1 MPLSREP
8 LAVLLDRAYNN
19 YTSLF
24 KPLDK
29 TTRYNLLRVF
39 AAADAG
45 MEHQILG
52 DIGFLS
58 DQIFPDTATGEFLR
72 LHWSDRVPP
81 LYAIAAIGSIEISGA
96 PNAPVPAGLVYSS
109 AAGYHYFTDKAYRIG
124 NGGTVTVQVQAQD
137 AGSSANLGPDQELS
151 LSSAIPPGVN
161 SKAITVNSGIIGG
174 ADAETDEAY
183 LTRVLNTLRNATRYG
198 KPGDFAAWAIDSSPA
213 VSKAWEFK
221 NFSVFGALLVQVVGG
236 NQIDGITPVG
246 NIELVR
252 DYISTV
258 APPVMFTVRTPA
270 LVPLN
275 PEIELLSTED
285 TIPNREIVSNRLKTY
300 LQATA
305 APGIRY
311 TTGNLRDAVIDGIQI
326 SGGAI
331 FLGGSSSGEL
341 ATSILEL
348 PVLGALTWQ

>member
-8 LAVLLDRAYNN
+8 LTVLLDRAYNN
-19 YTSLF
+19 YISLF

-29 TTRYNLLRVF
+29 TSRYNLLKVF

-72 LHWSDRVPP
+72 MHWSDRVPP
-81 LYAIAAIGSIEISGA
+81 LYAISAIGSIQISGA

-109 AAGYHYFTDKAYRIG
+109 AAGNRYFTDKAYRIG
-124 NGGTVTVQVQAQD
+124 EEGTVNIRVQAQE
-137 AGSSANLGPDQELS
+137 AGAASNIGPEQELS
-151 LSSAIPPGVN
+151 LSSAIPPGVT
-161 SKAITVNSGIIGG
+161 SKAVTVDSGITGG
-174 ADAETDEAY
+174 VDAETDEAY
-183 LTRVLNTLRNATRYG
+183 LTRVLNALRNATRYG
-198 KPGDFAAWAIDSSPA
+198 KPGDFASWAIDASPA

-221 NFSVFGALLVQVVGG
+221 NFSVFGALLIQVTGG
-236 NQIDGITPVG
+236 NQIDGIIPVG
-246 NIELVR
+246 NLEVVR

-258 APPVMFTVRTPA
+258 APPVLFTVRTPA

-275 PEIELLSTED
+275 PVISLLPPED
-285 TIPNREIVSNRLKTY
+285 TINNREIVSNRLKTY
-300 LQATA
+300 LQITA
-305 APGIRY
+305 KPGIRY
-311 TTGNLRDAVIDGIQI
+311 TTGNLRDAVIDGVQI
-326 SGGAI
+326 SGGTVS
-331 FLGGSSSGEL
+331 LGGSTTGEL
-341 ATSILEL
+341 STSILEL